1 VHLPCASSHRISCPS
16 RPSNLLQQNSMDN
29 HIPQRKWSGNSS
41 TITMDLCIPGKDPIH
56 VNQMGAEFLI
66 INPSKV
72 YIPPC
77 EATVE
82 MTVDGRPHLIPVW
95 LPEGIV
101 KRQRTVKIEPRA

>member
-1 VHLPCASSHRISCPS
+1 MHSSI
-16 RPSNLLQQNSMDN
+16 
-29 HIPQRKWSGNSS
+29 
-41 TITMDLCIPGKDPIH
+41 ITMDLCIPGKDPIQ
-56 VNQMGAEFLI
+56 VNQMGPDFLI

-82 MTVDGRPHLIPVW
+82 MTLDGRPHLIPVW

-101 KRQRTVKIEPRA
+101 KRQRTIKIEPRTK